1 VAVKARRFGRY
12 ELLEH
17 LATGG
22 MAEVWLARSFGV
34 AGFQKRVVVKRIL
47 PGLAR
52 SPRFVR
58 LFVQEAR
65 ITAGLVHPNIVQIYE
80 LGRVGDDH
88 YISMEFVH
96 GRDLTRVIR
105 TLRQRGE
112 RMPVPLALHVAA
124 GVLRG
129 LAHAHA
135 LTDPTGRR
143 LRLVHRDVSPH
154 NVMLSFQGEV
164 KLFDFGI
171 ARLMGEAP
179 SEPATGRAG
188 GGKFAYMAPEQ
199 ARGEPIDR
207 RADIYSAGLV
217 LFELLAGRRVFD
229 QADPAEKL
237 AAVQAGRVPD
247 LAAIRPELPAAV
259 VEAVAGMLAADPD
272 ARLPRA
278 EEAEEAVRAALYD
291 LGERADAATLA
302 AWMRETCGEGV
313 PARGPGVDVAG
324 LVEEVKRLRLEASP
338 AEQSEPS
345 ARSETT
351 ASGLDELKAAPGEC
365 KSVVVL
371 AADVLGMT
379 DPSARLDPEH
389 VVRRHLRLLRRL
401 RRSVERHGG
410 TVDRFQDDS
419 LVVFFGLPCTGED
432 DLDRALSCARD
443 LQRQVARLERTGL
456 AVRLAIGV
464 HRGEVTLGR
473 SRSRRLR
480 YLSRGDT
487 VKLARRLS
495 LEADAGEVLV
505 SEAVAELSRE
515 RWGLAEGPGLRA
527 RDGKEGSGTWRLG
540 PRRPTATERQ
550 GRWVPR
556 GDESTVLGAAL
567 GSLAEG
573 AGGVLWIEGPAGHG
587 KSRLLRELR
596 TRARRHE
603 VPLFA
608 GRTTPYGRDRPLA
621 PFRDVVAE
629 ALGIEPAATPRAI
642 RARLQALSQ
651 LGLGP
656 RERRMLGGLFAVD
669 IGTRAPRGQPGQIAD
684 AAVAFVRG
692 LSAERPLLMA
702 LEDVQHLESDERAL
716 LARVIESCV
725 DRPVVFILTSRGAP
739 GSWLPTPRWT
749 VRLERLDPGRSAAVA
764 ADAIG
769 ARSVGPGLRGV
780 ISRTCEGN
788 PLYAEAVA
796 QALEAGG
803 RLEWQGGVVELRD
816 RETPPSLPPGLDGLI
831 AARVDALPPRS
842 KAALQVGATIGPR
855 FHPSLLTAATGS
867 EDIDALLQELERHHL
882 LRREDDGV
890 CCFVSSLVWET
901 VRRSILAARQRE
913 CHGMVA
919 HGIAT
924 LHRDD
929 MDGHRFLL
937 ARHLARA
944 GRSRDAADQAARAAV
959 RLEEQQLVHEAA
971 RTWAAA
977 VRWLGADEAAPPP
990 PGEEAWMRLRA
1001 GETFALAG
1009 EPRSAEVHL
1018 QVALDLAEEALLPEA
1033 EARAQLG
1040 LGLLARGRGQAQRAR
1055 RHLEAAWQ
1063 VVAPRVADRPGSGWE
1078 RDVAVRASEALGRLL
1093 HEAGEHRRAQDRFEE
1108 ARRLADG
1115 DPALEARALAAL
1127 ALQPIRA
1134 GAAADALRLL
1144 EAARSAA
1151 ESGGDRI
1158 LLGKVVNNIGAVHHG
1173 AGRYGEALACF
1184 REALDVRQGLGY
1196 REGVVTNLHNVGDTL
1211 LRMEEVSRAWA
1222 SFSHAR
1228 ELAREVGWARGEA
1241 MNDVYLAY
1249 IDGTRGVEG
1258 AVRRLQAARGRAESL
1273 ADKETAAQA
1282 AWLLGRLLLSRGD
1295 SGSARDQL
1303 ERARSEA
1310 EALAADLLLRDIG
1323 RDLGHL
1329 DTAGPS

>member
-1 VAVKARRFGRY
+1 MPPRRFGRY

-34 AGFQKRVVVKRIL
+34 AGFEKRVVVKRIL

-80 LGRVGDDH
+80 LGRVGDEH
-88 YISMEFVH
+88 FIAMEYVH
-96 GRDLTRVIR
+96 GRDLTRMNR
-105 TLRQRGE
+105 TLRQQGG
-112 RMPVPLALHVAA
+112 RMPVHLALYTVA

-135 LTDPTGRR
+135 LTDPTGRP

-171 ARLMGEAP
+171 ARLMGETPA
-179 SEPATGRAG
+179 EPAAGRVG

-199 ARGEPIDR
+199 ALGEPIDR
-207 RADIYSAGLV
+207 RSDVYSAGLV
-217 LFELLAGRRVFD
+217 LQELLTGRRVFD
-229 QADPAEKL
+229 QSDPAEKL
-237 AAVQAGRVPD
+237 AAVQAGAVPD
-247 LAAIRPELPAAV
+247 LASLRPDLPADVCAV
-259 VEAVAGMLAADPD
+259 VQRMLAASPD
-272 ARLPRA
+272 ERFARA
-278 EEAEEAVRAALYD
+278 EEAEEAVRAVLYE

-302 AWMRETCGEGV
+302 AWMQDTCGAV
-313 PARGPGVDVAG
+313 APAGGGGVDVAG
-324 LVEEVKRLRLEASP
+324 LVEEVKRLRLGEAPVHSTD
-338 AEQSEPS
+338 PS
-345 ARSETT
+345 GQSETT
-351 ASGLDELKAAPGEC
+351 ASGLDELRAAPGEC

-379 DPSARLDPEH
+379 DASARLDPEH

-401 RRSVERHGG
+401 RKSVERHGG
-410 TVDRFQDDS
+410 TVDRFQDDT
-419 LVVFFGLPCTGED
+419 LIVLFGLPMTRED
-432 DLDRALSCARD
+432 DLDRALSCAQD
-443 LQRQVARLERTGL
+443 LQRQVKRLERTGL

-495 LEADAGEVLV
+495 LEADAGQALV
-505 SEAVAELSRE
+505 SEGVAELSRE
-515 RWGLAEGPGLRA
+515 GWQLAAGPALRE
-527 RDGKEGSGTWRLG
+527 RNGKPPCPTWRLG
-540 PRRPTATERQ
+540 PRQRQGDERQ

-556 GDESTVLGAAL
+556 GDESAVLGAAL
-567 GSLAEG
+567 SSLAEG
-573 AGGVLWIEGPAGHG
+573 AGGVLWIQGAAGHG

-596 TRARRHE
+596 TRARRHD

-608 GRTTPYGRDRPLA
+608 GRATAYGRDRPLA
-621 PFRDVVAE
+621 PFRDVVAD
-629 ALGIEPAATPRAI
+629 ALGIEPAATPHLI
-642 RARLQALSQ
+642 KHRLQALTE

-656 RERRMLGGLFAVD
+656 RERRILGGLFAVEV
-669 IGTRAPRGQPGQIAD
+669 GARTPRGRPGQVAD

-692 LSAERPLLMA
+692 LSEQRPLLMA
-702 LEDVQHLESDERAL
+702 LEDVQHLESGEQAL
-716 LARVIESCV
+716 LARVIESCAA
-725 DRPVVFILTSRGAP
+725 RPVVFILTSRGPPAAWVP
-739 GSWLPTPRWT
+739 EPRWST
-749 VRLERLDPGRSAAVA
+749 RLESLDAGRLAAVA
-764 ADAIG
+764 ADAVG
-769 ARSVGPGLRGV
+769 ARVVGAGLRGV
-780 ISRTCEGN
+780 IARTCEGN

-796 QALEAGG
+796 QALEAAG
-803 RLEWQGGVVELRD
+803 RLEWAGASVELRD

-831 AARVDALPPRS
+831 AARVDALPPRA

-855 FHPSLLTAATGS
+855 FSPALLTAATGS
-867 EDIDALLQELERHHL
+867 DDISDILGELARHHL
-882 LRREDDGV
+882 VRSEEDGAV
-890 CCFVSSLVWET
+890 TFVSSLVWET
-901 VRRSILAARQRE
+901 VRRSILAARQRD

-924 LHRDD
+924 LHRENLDSQ
-929 MDGHRFLL
+929 RLVL

-944 GRSRDAADQAARAAV
+944 GRSRDAAEQAARAAAQ
-959 RLEEQQLVHEAA
+959 LEDQQLVHEAA
-971 RTWAAA
+971 RTWACA
-977 VRWLGADEAAPPP
+977 VRWLGEDESPPP
-990 PGEEAWMRLRA
+990 AEEAWMRLRA

-1009 EPRSAEVHL
+1009 EPSGAEVHL
-1018 QVALDLAEEALLPEA
+1018 HVALDLAEEAMLPEA
-1033 EARAQLG
+1033 EARAHLG
-1040 LGLLARGRGQAQRAR
+1040 LGLLARGRGQATRAR

-1063 VVAPRVADRPGSGWE
+1063 VVAPRVADPAGPGWQQ
-1078 RDVAVRASEALGRLL
+1078 DVAVRASEALGRLL
-1093 HEAGEHRRAQDRFEE
+1093 HEHGDQAGALARFEE
-1108 ARRLADG
+1108 SRRLANG
-1115 DPALEARALAAL
+1115 DASLEARALAAL

-1134 GAAADALRLL
+1134 GDAAGALRLL
-1144 EAARSAA
+1144 EAARAAA

-1211 LRMEEVSRAWA
+1211 LRMDEVARAWA
-1222 SFSHAR
+1222 SFTHAR
-1228 ELAREVGWARGEA
+1228 ELASEVGWARGEA
-1241 MNDVYLAY
+1241 MNEVYLAY
-1249 IDGTRGVEG
+1249 IDGTRGDGE
-1258 AVRRLQAARGRAESL
+1258 ALARLHAARSRAESL

-1282 AWLLGRLLLSRGD
+1282 AWLLGRLHLNRGEVAP
-1295 SGSARDQL
+1295 ARDHLTQA
-1303 ERARSEA
+1303 RAQA

-1323 RDLGHL
+1323 QDLAHL
-1329 DTAGPS
+1329 DTGLPA